1 MEQKIIT
8 FTHINSVKS
17 FSFPISDIESIKST
31 LDKCLKGELH
41 AMTHKN
47 DDSTISVYPSVYLQ
61 NCYIEIKDKQDLPK
75 NKGLKYRNL

>member
-17 FSFPISDIESIKST
+17 FSFPISDIESIKIT

-47 DDSTISVYPSVYLQ
+47 DDGTILICPSVYLQ
-61 NCYIEIKDKQDLPK
+61 NCYIEIKDKKDISK
-75 NKGLKYRNL
+75 SRGVKLKH